1 MQEPLRKTIG
11 HAMAVGDAL
20 TPMPLFLETD
30 RYVAV
35 PLEETYQTAWRGVP
49 ERWRAELV
57 PT

>member
-1 MQEPLRKTIG
+1 
-11 HAMAVGDAL
+11 MAVGDAL